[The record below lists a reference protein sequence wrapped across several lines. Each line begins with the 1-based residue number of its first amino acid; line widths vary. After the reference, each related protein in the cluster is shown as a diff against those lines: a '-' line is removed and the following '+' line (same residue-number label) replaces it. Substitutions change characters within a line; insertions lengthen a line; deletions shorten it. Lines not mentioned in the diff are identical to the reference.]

1 MNDLRERFETAAV
14 EVQALPSRPDN
25 DTLLR
30 LYALYKQGRQGN
42 VSGRRPGF
50 TDPVGRAKY
59 DAWKRLRGKSQ
70 EAAME
75 EYVALVEKL
84 KAKG

>member
-1 MNDLRERFETAAV
+1 MSDLRERFETAAV

>member
-1 MNDLRERFETAAV
+1 MSDLIERFETAAV
-14 EVQALPSRPDN
+14 EVQALPSRPNN

>member
-1 MNDLRERFETAAV
+1 MSDLRERFETAAM
-14 EVQALPSRPDN
+14 EVQALPSRPGN

-30 LYALYKQGRQGN
+30 LYALYKQGRHGN

>member
-1 MNDLRERFETAAV
+1 MSDLKERFETAAE

-25 DTLLR
+25 DMLLR

-42 VSGRRPGF
+42 VSGKRPGF
-50 TDPVGRAKY
+50 TNPIGRAKH